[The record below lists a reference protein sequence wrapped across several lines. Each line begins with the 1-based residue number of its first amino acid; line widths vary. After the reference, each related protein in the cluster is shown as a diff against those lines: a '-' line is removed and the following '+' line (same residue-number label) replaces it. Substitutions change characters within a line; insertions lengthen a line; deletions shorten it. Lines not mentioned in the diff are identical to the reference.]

1 MVSIDELFVFSDAA
15 DGFSPV
21 CDGSFRF
28 SNIAQMIFCWWDLR
42 GIRSLVAFHSI
53 LTARIESSG
62 LRHGIRWQELHKHKI
77 NQLLL
82 YCFSSNPRSP
92 ALIAQLGERQTEDL
106 KVLCSI
112 HSQGI
117 FC

>member
-42 GIRSLVAFHSI
+42 GIRSLVAILLRI
-53 LTARIESSG
+53 LTARSESSG
-62 LRHGIRWQELHKHKI
+62 LRHGIRCRNNTYRKSILF
-77 NQLLL
+77 L
-82 YCFSSNPRSP
+82 YCFSSFSRSC

-117 FC
+117 FY